1 MKKKVSFILSVF
13 CIVIILFAGC
23 TENTNEA
30 SVPSTTVS
38 TLPIQKYSAG
48 DIIAKD
54 STPTSSAVAVV
65 KYDSARDSYEI
76 YDVTRSDS
84 GNWIAPTNPSTRSL
98 ARTAVEKLYIIK
110 IGNGVSSHSTP
121 IITTKPGSVVIS
133 QQPTSAITGT
143 TTVLTTVI
151 PTKDQAAIHDA
162 VQRASLSMDLNGD
175 ISSINNPT
183 TNNMG
188 YVSIPVALVSGESNI
203 DMSQTTVKFRY
214 LNNEVSEDVIT
225 STIKPGQTKSPISG
239 EISETYLGTISSA
252 TNVMSS
258 PNWGIL
264 NKNTA
269 NSDNL
274 LESGEIFTLVIG
286 VPTSVNPI
294 DHFVIEIQPPRGS
307 SLKLDIKTP
316 AASGSANKLGYSY
329 L

>member
-1 MKKKVSFILSVF
+1 MKKITSFVLLVF
-13 CIVIILFAGC
+13 CIAIILSTGC
-23 TENTNEA
+23 TDTVNEGA
-30 SVPSTTVS
+30 TTSTSVPTS
-38 TLPIQKYSAG
+38 PIQKYSAG

-54 STPTSSAVAVV
+54 ITSSSLVAVL
-65 KYDSARDSYEI
+65 KYDPVHDSYEI

-84 GNWIAPTNPSTRSL
+84 GSWNAPANPSTRIL
-98 ARTAVEKLYIIK
+98 ARTAVEKLYTVK
-110 IGNGVSSHSTP
+110 IGNGASTQP
-121 IITTKPGSVVIS
+121 TSKTNAKPESVVIS
-133 QQPTSAITGT
+133 QQTTSTISGT
-143 TTVLTTVI
+143 TTVLTTVV

-162 VQRASLSMDLNGD
+162 VRRASLSMDLNGD
-175 ISSINNPT
+175 ISSINNPS

-188 YVSIPVALVSGESNI
+188 YVSIPVALVPGESNI
-203 DMSQTTVKFRY
+203 DMSQTAVKFRY
-214 LNNEVSEDVIT
+214 LNNEVSEDVIA
-225 STIKPGQTKSPISG
+225 STIKPGQTKSPTSS

-274 LESGEIFTLVIG
+274 LEPGEIFTLGIG

-294 DHFVIEIQPPRGS
+294 DHFVIEILPPRGS